1 MTVISKEKKTNV
13 RKQAYWWVFL
23 IRILFV
29 FEFVCL
35 FYFFILRGEG
45 CGWIRGLCGNGLL
58 LKDFISL
65 TKSFL

>member
-29 FEFVCL
+29 FVFQFVCL
-35 FYFFILRGEG
+35 FYFFYFKWGGGVGGLGG
-45 CGWIRGLCGNGLL
+45 CVVMAY
-58 LKDFISL
+58 S
-65 TKSFL
+65 